1 MILEWRETTV
11 HYTYYNSLLA
21 GLSQQENKERIII
34 EKDLCRLP
42 TRSSMQPPTT
52 FVAENDWFSELVSV
66 IVECACPV
74 ETPCWIFLSPQLL
87 LWKLVL

>member
-21 GLSQQENKERIII
+21 GLSQQENKERIL

>member
-11 HYTYYNSLLA
+11 HYTYHNSLLA
-21 GLSQQENKERIII
+21 GLSQQENKERI

-42 TRSSMQPPTT
+42 TRSSMQSPTT
-52 FVAENDWFSELVSV
+52 FVAETDWFSELVSF
-66 IVECACPV
+66 IVECVCPV

-87 LWKLVL
+87 LCKLVL